1 MTPRLALLLL
11 LLVASVAFG
20 QGALP
25 DHYPDDFVDHGPD
38 GLNMIFWMVML
49 VFIALCCVLVGVG
62 IALGVAIL
70 VGLAVVLGAG
80 GMLFGAGGMLA
91 SVAGGIASRKPRVGW
106 RIFSMW
112 MHAGFMMLAGT
123 GIGGFVIPF
132 LWSDHYVLST
142 AVLGALTGL
151 GVGLLWGWLLALG
164 VERCGGFLK
173 KSILPHLGA
182 KPERILSSSGNET
195 RH

>member
-1 MTPRLALLLL
+1 MPPRLIFLLLL
-11 LLVASVAFG
+11 LITHVALS

-25 DHYPDDFVDHGPD
+25 DDYPDGYVEDAPF
-38 GLNMIFWMVML
+38 GLAGSLVVWGIML
-49 VFIALCCVLVGVG
+49 IIIVICCLLIGLG
-62 IALGVAIL
+62 LALGLAIL
-70 VGLAVVLGAG
+70 AGLAV
-80 GMLFGAGGMLA
+80 MFGAGGMVA
-91 SVAGGIASRKPRVGW
+91 SLAGGIASRKPRVGW

-123 GIGGFVIPF
+123 GIGGFLIPF

-164 VERCGGFLK
+164 VERCGDFLK
-173 KSILPHLGA
+173 DIIVPRLRLKAVGDKQDIEG
-182 KPERILSSSGNET
+182 
-195 RH
+195 